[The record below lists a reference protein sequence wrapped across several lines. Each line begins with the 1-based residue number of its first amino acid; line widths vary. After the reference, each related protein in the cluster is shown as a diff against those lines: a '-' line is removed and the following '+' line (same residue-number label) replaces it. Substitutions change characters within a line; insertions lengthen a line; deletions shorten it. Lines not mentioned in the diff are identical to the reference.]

1 MTSRASAGPS
11 TSSLV
16 VEPIGVVRSRFRE
29 KVDAPRQA
37 SVARDEEGAVEL
49 FPRTGFEH
57 ALTGLSGFS
66 HVWIVFWFHE
76 AGGFRP
82 KVEPPRGG
90 GERIGVFAT
99 RSPHRPNPIGLSL
112 VELVAVEGL
121 TVRVRGL
128 DLLDGTPVLDLKPY
142 LAYADGVS
150 DATGGWLD
158 EKDPRRDWE
167 VVFSPLAEEQLAFL
181 GEEGEALR
189 KRLHDV
195 LRLGPAP
202 QAYKRIR
209 KTDEGLVVASKA
221 FRARFAEE
229 AGRIVVSGIRS
240 GYRPKELAGRD
251 DVHPAFAERF
261 GGRW

>member
-1 MTSRASAGPS
+1 MT
-11 TSSLV
+11 LV
-16 VEPIGVVRSRFRE
+16 VEPIGVVRSPFRE

-37 SVARDEEGAVEL
+37 SVARETEGRIEL
-49 FPRTGFEH
+49 HAKTGFEH
-57 ALTGLSGFS
+57 ALSGLSGFS
-66 HVWIVFWFHE
+66 HVWVVFWFHE

-112 VELVAVEGL
+112 VELVRVEGL
-121 TVRVRGL
+121 TVHVRGL
-128 DLLDGTPVLDLKPY
+128 DLLDETPVLDLKPY
-142 LAYADGVS
+142 LAYADAVS
-150 DATGGWLD
+150 ATGGWLD

-167 VVFSPLAEEQLAFL
+167 VVFSPLAEEQLVFL
-181 GEEGEALR
+181 GDEGEALR
-189 KRLHDV
+189 RRLHDV

-209 KTDEGLVVASKA
+209 RTDDGLVVASKA
-221 FRARFAEE
+221 WRARFAEE

-240 GYRPKELAGRD
+240 GYRPKELSGRE
-251 DVHPAFAERF
+251 DVHPVFAARF
-261 GGRW
+261 GWRW